1 MRAEGELGQ
10 EIGYLLDAER
20 ALVEKAVEVAGRVHA
35 GQQRKSGDAFI
46 THPVAVARILA
57 ELRLDAVTLA
67 AAILHDAVE
76 DTSLSLA
83 EIEQSFGDEVASLVD
98 GVTKLTQLED
108 RSHLEA
114 EAENLRKMFL
124 AMAQDVRVM
133 MIKLADRLHNMRTLK
148 ALSQAR
154 QKAIAQETLEIFAPL
169 AHRLGMSRL
178 KWELEDLALRHLDPP
193 AYREIAE
200 KVADKRQEREAQILA
215 IVSSLTEALQQH
227 GIAAEVQG
235 RPKSFYSIYQKIKR
249 EGRDF
254 REIYDLIAV
263 RVLVENARE
272 CYGVLGIVHTLFTPI
287 PGRFK
292 DYIAMPKSNLYQSLH
307 TTVLGADGRPFEVQ
321 IRTFDMHHT
330 AEYGIAA
337 HWIYKEGETDPRF
350 NQRLAWL
357 RQVLEIQGDL
367 TEPHEFFESMKI
379 DLFSDEV
386 FVFTPKGMVLELP
399 RGATPIDFA
408 YRIHTDVGHAT
419 IGAKANGHI
428 VPLDYHLHNGDIIE
442 VLTSR
447 AAKGPSADWLQF
459 ATTSTA
465 KNRIRQWFK
474 AKNREENIRQGRE
487 LLEREARRLGLDPES
502 LVKEDWL
509 AEIGRRHRYGSGDD
523 LLAAIGY
530 GGFSVGQVISKL
542 REKLPATP
550 PPALVESLPER
561 WQKAASDSSGVV
573 VQGADNLLV
582 HLAGCCSPVPGEPI
596 VGYVSRGRGI
606 TIHRTNCYNLRH
618 LEQDSGRF
626 VEVAWA
632 GSGAA
637 PKDVRS
643 TYTVEIEVRALDR
656 PGLLADVA
664 TILAANRVNILS
676 AKARGYRNATA
687 AVTAVVEIRNI
698 GELSRLID
706 QLGTLP
712 EVISV
717 QRVARQKAT

>member
-1 MRAEGELGQ
+1 MKAHDDLASGLD
-10 EIGYLLDAER
+10 YLLAEDRSLVER
-20 ALVEKAVEVAGRVHA
+20 AVAMASRVHE
-35 GQQRKSGDAFI
+35 GQHRKSGDAFI
-46 THPVAVARILA
+46 THPLAVAQILA
-57 ELRLDAVTLA
+57 ELRMDGVTLA
-67 AAILHDAVE
+67 AAILHDSVE

-83 EIEQSFGDEVASLVD
+83 EIERELGAEVASLVD

-108 RSHLEA
+108 STHLEA

-148 ALSQAR
+148 PLSLPR

-178 KWELEDLALRHLDPP
+178 KWELEDLALRHLDPV
-193 AYREIAE
+193 AYRDIAD
-200 KVADKRQEREAQILA
+200 KVADKRKEREAQIAA
-215 IVSSLTEALQQH
+215 IVGALTEALEQH
-227 GIAAEVQG
+227 GIRAEVQG

-254 REIYDLIAV
+254 KEIYDLIAV
-263 RVLVENARE
+263 RVLVDSARE

-292 DYIAMPKSNLYQSLH
+292 DYVAMPKSNLYQSLH

-321 IRTFDMHHT
+321 IRTMEMHHT

-337 HWIYKEGETDPRF
+337 HWIYKEGQTDPRF

-357 RQVLEIQGDL
+357 RQVLEIQGDVN
-367 TEPHEFFESMKI
+367 EPHEFFESMKV

-408 YRIHTDVGHAT
+408 YRIHTDVGHRT

-428 VPLDYHLHNGDIIE
+428 VTLDYQLRNGDIIE
-442 VLTSR
+442 VITSKTAR
-447 AAKGPSADWLQF
+447 GPSADWLQF
-459 ATTSTA
+459 ANTSTA

-474 AKNREENIRQGRE
+474 VKNREENVRQGRD
-487 LLEREARRLGLDPES
+487 LLEREARRLGLDPE
-502 LVKEDWL
+502 LVVKEEWL
-509 AEIGRRHRYGSGDD
+509 TEIGHRHRYGSADD

-542 REKLPATP
+542 REKLPPAP
-550 PPALVESLPER
+550 PELIAEPAVERVRRP
-561 WQKAASDSSGVV
+561 ANASSGIV

-582 HLAGCCSPVPGEPI
+582 HLAGCCSPVPGESI

-606 TIHRTNCYNLRH
+606 TIHRTDCYNLRH
-618 LEQDSGRF
+618 LEQDSGRL
-626 VEVAWA
+626 VEVHWA
-632 GSGAA
+632 GAVHKEATGS
-637 PKDVRS
+637 
-643 TYTVEIEVRALDR
+643 YTVEIEVRALDR
-656 PGLLADVA
+656 SGLLADVA

-676 AKARGYRNATA
+676 ARARGYRNATA
-687 AVTAVVEIRNI
+687 AVTVVVEIKNI
-698 GELSRLID
+698 GELSRLIE

>member
-1 MRAEGELGQ
+1 MKAQDDLASGLD
-10 EIGYLLDAER
+10 YLSAQDRTLVER
-20 ALVEKAVEVAGRVHA
+20 AVAMASRVHE
-35 GQQRKSGDAFI
+35 GQHRKSGDAFI
-46 THPVAVARILA
+46 THPLAVAQILA
-57 ELRLDAVTLA
+57 ELRMDGVTLA
-67 AAILHDAVE
+67 AAILHDSVE

-83 EIEQSFGDEVASLVD
+83 EIEQELGAEVASLVD

-108 RSHLEA
+108 STHLEA

-148 ALSQAR
+148 PLSLPR

-178 KWELEDLALRHLDPP
+178 KWELEDLALRHLDPV
-193 AYREIAE
+193 AYRDIAD
-200 KVADKRQEREAQILA
+200 KVADKRKEREAQIAA
-215 IVSSLTEALQQH
+215 IVGALTEALEQH
-227 GIAAEVQG
+227 GIRAEVQG

-254 REIYDLIAV
+254 KEIYDLIAV
-263 RVLVENARE
+263 RVLVDSARE

-292 DYIAMPKSNLYQSLH
+292 DYVAMPKSNLYQSLH

-321 IRTFDMHHT
+321 IRTMDMHHT

-337 HWIYKEGETDPRF
+337 HWIYKEGQTDPRF

-357 RQVLEIQGDL
+357 RQVLEIQGDVN
-367 TEPHEFFESMKI
+367 EPHEFFESMKV

-408 YRIHTDVGHAT
+408 YRIHTDVGHRT

-428 VPLDYHLHNGDIIE
+428 VTLDYQLRNGDIIE
-442 VLTSR
+442 VITSKTAR
-447 AAKGPSADWLQF
+447 GPSADWLQF
-459 ATTSTA
+459 ANTSTA

-474 AKNREENIRQGRE
+474 VKNREENVRQGRD
-487 LLEREARRLGLDPES
+487 LLEREARRLGLDPE
-502 LVKEDWL
+502 LVVKEEWL
-509 AEIGRRHRYGSGDD
+509 TEIGRRHRYGSADD

-542 REKLPATP
+542 REKLPPAP
-550 PPALVESLPER
+550 PELIAEPAVDRVRRPSN
-561 WQKAASDSSGVV
+561 ASSGIV

-582 HLAGCCSPVPGEPI
+582 HLAGCCSPVPGESI

-606 TIHRTNCYNLRH
+606 TIHRTDCYNLRH
-618 LEQDSGRF
+618 LEQDSGRL
-626 VEVAWA
+626 VEVHWA
-632 GSGAA
+632 GAA
-637 PKDVRS
+637 HKEATGS
-643 TYTVEIEVRALDR
+643 YTVEIEVRALDR
-656 PGLLADVA
+656 SGLLADVA

-676 AKARGYRNATA
+676 ARARGYRNATA
-687 AVTAVVEIRNI
+687 AVTVVVEIKNI
-698 GELSRLID
+698 GELSRLIE